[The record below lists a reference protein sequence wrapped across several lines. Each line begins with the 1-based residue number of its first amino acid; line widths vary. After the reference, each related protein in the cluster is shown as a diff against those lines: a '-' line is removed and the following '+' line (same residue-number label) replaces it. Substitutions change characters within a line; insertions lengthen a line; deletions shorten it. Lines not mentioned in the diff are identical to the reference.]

1 LWNKTFFALSDKAR
15 HLRKPILVLAM
26 QDQTPETM
34 RRAVTVCRK
43 IEDTLAN
50 SFLFVGFALVNLP
63 FPQAANHFRITGANI
78 SFTFGIATHD
88 AKFKILK
95 RKN

>member
-1 LWNKTFFALSDKAR
+1 
-15 HLRKPILVLAM
+15 
-26 QDQTPETM
+26 M

-95 RKN
+95 RKNQQDDSPDEMAKLNDYLQECLSIFTIYCEEDP

>member
-1 LWNKTFFALSDKAR
+1 
-15 HLRKPILVLAM
+15 
-26 QDQTPETM
+26 M

>member
-1 LWNKTFFALSDKAR
+1 
-15 HLRKPILVLAM
+15 
-26 QDQTPETM
+26 M

-95 RKN
+95 RKNQQDDSPDEMAKLNDYLQECLSIFAIYCEEDP